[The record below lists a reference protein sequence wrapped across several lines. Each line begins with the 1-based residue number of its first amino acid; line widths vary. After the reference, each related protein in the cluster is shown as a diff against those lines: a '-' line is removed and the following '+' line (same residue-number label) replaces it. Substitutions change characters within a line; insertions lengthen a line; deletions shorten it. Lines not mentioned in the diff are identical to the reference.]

1 MTIADVVWLNQTDVN
16 RLLDLD
22 RLLEGLASGFRSISS
37 DEVIGPPRPE
47 IAVERGYLLCMPAYR
62 PGSSM
67 GVKMVSVFH
76 GNAGLGVPGHLAL
89 MCLFDPDTGASRA
102 IMDGTYITAIRT
114 AGAAALSAKLLA
126 RSDAH
131 VLAIIGA
138 GVQGR
143 AHIALMPR
151 VRRISDIRVS
161 SLRFEDAQSAAALD
175 PRARAVESHEQA
187 VRGAD
192 IVALCTTAEQ
202 PVVRRAWVTPGAHV
216 TSVGYMPPGTELDPE
231 LLDGGRLFVETR
243 IAFEPPPAGCVE
255 LQRRDPQ
262 RATELGE
269 ILLGQRP
276 GRANDLEVTVY
287 KAMGHAIEDLVAAEL
302 VYQAALDDPS
312 ITRLPQYG

>member
-1 MTIADVVWLNQTDVN
+1 MTLADVVWLNQADVE

-22 RLLEGLASGFRSISS
+22 RLVEALAGGFRSITLG
-37 DEVIGPPRPE
+37 EVLAPPRPE
-47 IAVERGYLLCMPAYR
+47 ICVPLGFLLSMPAHR
-62 PGSSM
+62 PGSSI

-76 GNAGLGVPGHLAL
+76 GNTEVGVPGHLAL
-89 MCLFDPDTGASRA
+89 MSLFDPDTGATRA

-114 AGAAALSAKLLA
+114 AAAAALSAKLLA

-131 VLAIIGA
+131 VLAVIGA

-151 VRRISDIRVS
+151 VRPISEIRVS
-161 SLRFEDAQSAAALD
+161 SLRFDDARSAAALN
-175 PRARAVESHEQA
+175 PCARAVESFEEA

-192 IVALCTTAEQ
+192 VVALCTTAEQ
-202 PVVRRAWVTPGAHV
+202 PVIRAAWLAPGAHV

-231 LLDGGRLFVETR
+231 LLDSARVFVETR
-243 IAFEPPPAGCVE
+243 VAFEPPPAGCIE
-255 LQRRDPQ
+255 LHGRDPQ
-262 RATELGE
+262 SATELGE
-269 ILLGQRP
+269 ILLGQHP

-302 VYQAALDDPS
+302 VYQAALDDTS
-312 ITRLPQYG
+312 IARLRQY